1 MASEIWQFL
10 MVAVGFLIVAL
21 LWLFVVYLPGRTME
35 CWDDQR
41 PGRGDGEISSPAGS
55 EGPSKRECSV
65 LYTIK
70 LEMRTNA
77 VG

>member
-1 MASEIWQFL
+1 L
-10 MVAVGFLIVAL
+10 VVAL

-55 EGPSKRECSV
+55 EGPSKSG
-65 LYTIK
+65 
-70 LEMRTNA
+70 M
-77 VG
+77 